1 MLASRFSRARATAAL
16 IQDHLGCQVRFE
28 RVLEVGYPVSEAA
41 ALLAGISP
49 GSTLMVVGHNPQ
61 LSALIGGIVHG
72 LPAEE
77 VGLKTGQCVVLDVDR
92 EDWAGSGRELE
103 RLRMPGDE

>member
-1 MLASRFSRARATAAL
+1 M
-16 IQDHLGCQVRFE
+16 QGHLPCDLRFE
-28 RVLEVGYPVSEAA
+28 PVLEVGYPVSDAA
-41 ALLAGISP
+41 GLLASAPP

-61 LSALIGGIVHG
+61 LSALIGGIVNG

-77 VGLKTGQCVVLDVDR
+77 VGLKTGQCAVLDVDR
-92 EDWAGSGRELE
+92 ADWAGSGRELE

>member
-1 MLASRFSRARATAAL
+1 MLASRFARARATAVL
-16 IQDHLGCQVRFE
+16 IQEHLGCDVRFE
-28 RVLEVGYPVSEAA
+28 RVLEVGYPVSDAA
-41 ALLAGISP
+41 TLFAGRTP

-61 LSALIGGIVHG
+61 LSALMGGIVNG

-77 VGLKTGQCVVLDVDR
+77 VGLKTGQCAVLNVDPT
-92 EDWAGSGRELE
+92 EWAGSGRELE